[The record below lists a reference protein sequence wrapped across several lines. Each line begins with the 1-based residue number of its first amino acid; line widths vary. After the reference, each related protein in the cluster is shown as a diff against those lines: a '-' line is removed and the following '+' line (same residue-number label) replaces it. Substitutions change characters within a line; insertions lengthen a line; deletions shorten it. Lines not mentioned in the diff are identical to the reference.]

1 MKSVFF
7 YYLHKYLLNL
17 NNSLYKLLLCLYI
30 IPNLTS
36 YMHGMISIGCVT
48 IFLHAPQA
56 IVDDGMYKMAW
67 DYICEL
73 GMVPTIIL
81 MC

>member
-1 MKSVFF
+1 
-7 YYLHKYLLNL
+7 
-17 NNSLYKLLLCLYI
+17 
-30 IPNLTS
+30 
-36 YMHGMISIGCVT
+36 MHGMISIGCVT